1 MTKVANSDN
10 PNVVYS
16 QLERGVPPGDK
27 DGEEQEAV
35 FDPVAPA
42 TATTSGDVGGRGDGV
57 TKKHDPPAT
66 KKHDVLD
73 EDLERDG
80 GAFEYSH
87 GISSAESEK
96 RLVEYGPNELPE
108 KVIPKVSNSF
118 NKCFARAF
126 FDLFFAARSGT
137 SSCRNCGNPCPF

>member
-1 MTKVANSDN
+1 MSRVVSTDN
-10 PNVVYS
+10 PNLVYS

-27 DGEEQEAV
+27 EEEAV

-42 TATTSGDVGGRGDGV
+42 TATTSGDVGGHGDGV
-57 TKKHDPPAT
+57 TKKHDQPAT
-66 KKHDVLD
+66 KEHDVLN

-80 GAFEYSH
+80 GAFDYSH

-108 KVIPKVSNSF
+108 KVIPKVWNSL
-118 NKCFARAF
+118 KTTITRGLC
-126 FDLFFAARSGT
+126 LF
-137 SSCRNCGNPCPF
+137 